1 MNNLKEK
8 TISGV
13 IWNAIG
19 RFSTQGMSFV
29 FTMLIARMLMPEDYG
44 VVAMLGIFM
53 AIAGT
58 FIDSGFANALI
69 RKPDRTETDMATV
82 FYFNIA
88 VALFFYIVLWFAA
101 PYIAEFYEQPLLL
114 PITRIVALNFVI
126 GSFGSVAGL
135 QFTFRLD
142 FKTPAKLGVVNCIF
156 NGTLTLFLAYKGY
169 GVWALVWSGIVGNIF
184 NVLLLYIVVRWKPL
198 WTFSWKSFREM
209 FSYGSKLLASALLDT
224 TYNNIYPIVIGKIYS
239 AATLGVY
246 GRASNLAQFPSSN
259 ITSILQSVTFP
270 VLSTI
275 QNEDNRLVD
284 AYRRFITMSAFVV
297 FPLMVGLAA
306 VADPFIRLTLTDKW
320 EGAIYLLQ
328 IICFALMW
336 YPVHAINLN
345 VLQVKGRSD
354 YFLKLEVIKK
364 VQGILILCIT
374 VPMGIVAMCYGKV
387 IGTFIALIWNTYY
400 SKRIIGYG
408 YFQQMR
414 DLLPILFHA
423 FVMGLL
429 AWGTV
434 QLMPNLWLQLIGGIL
449 VGGTYYIIGAYLLKF
464 RELDEIISII
474 KSRKPHLTSPVGK
487 TD

>member
-1 MNNLKEK
+1 MDNLKEK
-8 TISGV
+8 TVKGV

-58 FIDSGFANALI
+58 FIDSGFANALV

-82 FYFNIA
+82 FYFNIV
-88 VALFFYIVLWFAA
+88 VALFFYIVLWIAA
-101 PYIAEFYEQPLLL
+101 PYIAEFYNEPLLK

-169 GVWALVWSGIVGNIF
+169 GVWALVWSGIAGNIF
-184 NVLLLYIVVRWKPL
+184 NVLLLYIVVRWRPL

-224 TYNNIYPIVIGKIYS
+224 TYNNIYPIVIGKFYS
-239 AATLGVY
+239 AATLGLY

-275 QNEDNRLVD
+275 QNEDTRLMS
-284 AYRRFITMSAFVV
+284 AYRRFITMSAFAV

-328 IICFALMW
+328 IVCFAKMW

-345 VLQVKGRSD
+345 ILQVKGRSD

-364 VQGILILCIT
+364 IQGILILCVT
-374 VPMGIVAMCYGKV
+374 VPMGIVTMCYGQV
-387 IGTFIALIWNTYY
+387 ISSFISLIWNTYY
-400 SKRIIGYG
+400 TKKILGYG

-414 DLLPILFHA
+414 DLFPILFHA
-423 FVMGLL
+423 FIMGII

-434 QLMPNLWLQLIGGIL
+434 QLMPNLWLQLIGGIIA
-449 VGGTYYIIGAYLLKF
+449 GGIYYLGGAYLLKF
-464 RELDEIISII
+464 RELD
-474 KSRKPHLTSPVGK
+474 
-487 TD
+487 

>member
-53 AIAGT
+53 AISQT

-101 PYIAEFYEQPLLL
+101 PYIAGFYEQPLLL
-114 PITRIVALNFVI
+114 PITRIVGIKLII
-126 GSFGSVAGL
+126 GSLGTVAGL

-142 FKTPAKLGVVNCIF
+142 FKTPAKLGVINCIF
-156 NGTLTLFLAYKGY
+156 SGCIGLYFAYQGY
-169 GVWALVWSGIVGNIF
+169 GVWALVWQGLLSTILNIV
-184 NVLLLYIVVRWKPL
+184 LLYIVVRWKPL

-224 TYNNIYPIVIGKIYS
+224 TYNNIYPIVIGKFYS
-239 AATLGVY
+239 AATLGLY

-275 QNEDNRLVD
+275 QNEDNRLME
-284 AYRRFITMSAFVV
+284 AYRRLITMSAFVV

-328 IICFALMW
+328 IICFSLMW

-345 VLQVKGRSD
+345 ILQVKGRSD

-364 VQGILILCIT
+364 VQGILVLCIT

-387 IGTFIALIWNTYY
+387 VSSFIGLIWNTYY
-400 SKRIIGYG
+400 TKKILGYG

-414 DLLPILFHA
+414 DLLPILFHT

-474 KSRKPHLTSPVGK
+474 KSRKPHLTSPVEK

>member
-1 MNNLKEK
+1 MSLKEK

-44 VVAMLGIFM
+44 VLAMLGIFM

-58 FIDSGFANALI
+58 FIDSGFANALV

-88 VALFFYIVLWFAA
+88 VAFFFYAVLWFAA
-101 PYIAEFYEQPLLL
+101 PYIADFYNQPLLL

-142 FKTPAKLGVVNCIF
+142 FKTPAKLGVANCIF
-156 NGTLTLFLAYKGY
+156 NGTLTLFLAYEGY
-169 GVWALVWSGIVGNIF
+169 GVWAIVWSGIAGNVF

-198 WTFSWKSFREM
+198 WAFSWKSFREM
-209 FSYGSKLLASALLDT
+209 FSYGSKLLFSRLLDT
-224 TYNNIYPIVIGKIYS
+224 TYNNLYPLIIGKFFSPSI
-239 AATLGVY
+239 LGLY
-246 GRASNLAQFPSSN
+246 GRASNLAHFPSSN
-259 ITSILQSVTFP
+259 ITSILQGVTFP
-270 VLSTI
+270 ILSTI
-275 QNEDNRLVD
+275 QNEDERLMD

-364 VQGILILCIT
+364 VQGILVLCIT
-374 VPMGIVAMCYGKV
+374 VPMGIVAMCYGQV
-387 IGTFIALIWNTYY
+387 IGSFIALIWNTYY
-400 SKRIIGYG
+400 TKKILGYG

-434 QLMPNLWLQLIGGIL
+434 QILPTLWLQLIGGIL
-449 VGGTYYIIGAYLLKF
+449 VGGIYYITGAYLFKF

-474 KSRKPHLTSPVGK
+474 KSRRPHSNPPQ
-487 TD
+487 